1 MKKITYILLSACF
14 LLTSCEDFL
23 NRDPDAKV
31 GSGDY
36 FTDEG
41 SLLTYTNGFI
51 QKYTPS
57 AADLGYGDG
66 YSDIMATEKSFTFL
80 TNASWTP
87 DLQSGWSISNW
98 TPIYNINYFLVH
110 MREAKGLSEAT
121 YNHYEGTARFW
132 RAWQY
137 FEKVKTFGAVPWYDE
152 PIDPDDDEQ
161 LYKGRDPRDAW
172 AFVERICGVC
182 TGIHALAAVR
192 SVEDALGIKIPKNAN
207 IMRNLV
213 NATLYVHD
221 HLVHFYQLSAL
232 DWVDVVS
239 ALEADPRETAAIQQ
253 KISPSHPLA
262 SVGYFRDVQNRLKKF
277 VASGQLGI
285 FKNGYWGHPAMKLP
299 PAVNLLAVTHYLEVL
314 DFQKEIIKI
323 HTILG
328 GKNPHPN
335 YLVGGMACPI
345 NMHDTGAQGTMV
357 NEVTLNYMRDIAKR
371 SLEIVEN
378 VYLPDIKAI
387 AGFYPEWF
395 KYGAGLS
402 NKNVLCYGEFPE
414 IANDWS
420 DASMQ
425 LPRGAIINGNLN
437 EVHDVD
443 LRDLNEIQEFV
454 DHSWYRYP
462 DASKGLHPWEGIT
475 EQAFE
480 LSKGSVGDKTKFEW
494 LGADGKYSWIKSPRW
509 KGHMMEVGP
518 LSRLVM
524 GVAKNVPHIKEP
536 AMALLEELNAP
547 LEAVFST
554 LGRHAARA
562 LECRWAA
569 QKMVQYVDDLTANI
583 RAGDECAANMEK
595 WEPSTW
601 PKEARGVG
609 FCEAPRGALGHWCV
623 IKDTRIANWQAIV
636 PTTWNA
642 SPRSPSGE
650 LGAFEQ
656 SLIGTPVA
664 VEDQPLEIIRTIH
677 SFDPCLACA
686 THLLSPKG
694 EELCSVKV
702 R

>member
-1 MKKITYILLSACF
+1 MSERRIVVDPVTRIEGHLRVQATLGDDGRIADSMSTGTMWRGLEVIL
-14 LLTSCEDFL
+14 
-23 NRDPDAKV
+23 
-31 GSGDY
+31 
-36 FTDEG
+36 
-41 SLLTYTNGFI
+41 
-51 QKYTPS
+51 
-57 AADLGYGDG
+57 
-66 YSDIMATEKSFTFL
+66 
-80 TNASWTP
+80 
-87 DLQSGWSISNW
+87 
-98 TPIYNINYFLVH
+98 
-110 MREAKGLSEAT
+110 
-121 YNHYEGTARFW
+121 
-132 RAWQY
+132 
-137 FEKVKTFGAVPWYDE
+137 
-152 PIDPDDDEQ
+152 
-161 LYKGRDPRDAW
+161 KGRDPRDAW

-262 SVGYFRDVQNRLKKF
+262 SVGYFRDVQNHLKKF

-462 DASKGLHPWEGIT
+462 DAGKGLHPWEGIT

>member
-1 MKKITYILLSACF
+1 MSERRIVVDPVTRIEGHLRVQATLGDDGRIADSMSTGTMWRGLEVIL
-14 LLTSCEDFL
+14 
-23 NRDPDAKV
+23 
-31 GSGDY
+31 
-36 FTDEG
+36 
-41 SLLTYTNGFI
+41 
-51 QKYTPS
+51 
-57 AADLGYGDG
+57 
-66 YSDIMATEKSFTFL
+66 
-80 TNASWTP
+80 
-87 DLQSGWSISNW
+87 
-98 TPIYNINYFLVH
+98 
-110 MREAKGLSEAT
+110 
-121 YNHYEGTARFW
+121 
-132 RAWQY
+132 
-137 FEKVKTFGAVPWYDE
+137 
-152 PIDPDDDEQ
+152 
-161 LYKGRDPRDAW
+161 KGRDPRDAW

-462 DASKGLHPWEGIT
+462 DAGKGLHPWEGIT

-623 IKDTRIANWQAIV
+623 IKDTRIANLQAIV

>member
-1 MKKITYILLSACF
+1 MSERRIVVDPVTRIEGHLRVQATLGDDGRIADSMSTGTMWRGLEVIL
-14 LLTSCEDFL
+14 
-23 NRDPDAKV
+23 
-31 GSGDY
+31 
-36 FTDEG
+36 
-41 SLLTYTNGFI
+41 
-51 QKYTPS
+51 
-57 AADLGYGDG
+57 
-66 YSDIMATEKSFTFL
+66 
-80 TNASWTP
+80 
-87 DLQSGWSISNW
+87 
-98 TPIYNINYFLVH
+98 
-110 MREAKGLSEAT
+110 
-121 YNHYEGTARFW
+121 
-132 RAWQY
+132 
-137 FEKVKTFGAVPWYDE
+137 
-152 PIDPDDDEQ
+152 
-161 LYKGRDPRDAW
+161 KGRDPRDAW

-192 SVEDALGIKIPKNAN
+192 NVEDALGIKIPKNAN

-462 DASKGLHPWEGIT
+462 DAGKGLHPWEGIT

-623 IKDTRIANWQAIV
+623 IKDTRIANWQAVV

>member
-1 MKKITYILLSACF
+1 MSERRIVVDPVTRIEGHLRVQATLGDDGRIADSMSTGTMWRGLEVIL
-14 LLTSCEDFL
+14 
-23 NRDPDAKV
+23 
-31 GSGDY
+31 
-36 FTDEG
+36 
-41 SLLTYTNGFI
+41 
-51 QKYTPS
+51 
-57 AADLGYGDG
+57 
-66 YSDIMATEKSFTFL
+66 
-80 TNASWTP
+80 
-87 DLQSGWSISNW
+87 
-98 TPIYNINYFLVH
+98 
-110 MREAKGLSEAT
+110 
-121 YNHYEGTARFW
+121 
-132 RAWQY
+132 
-137 FEKVKTFGAVPWYDE
+137 
-152 PIDPDDDEQ
+152 
-161 LYKGRDPRDAW
+161 KGRDPRDAW

-253 KISPSHPLA
+253 KISPSHLLA

-462 DASKGLHPWEGIT
+462 DAGKGLHPWEGIT

>member
-1 MKKITYILLSACF
+1 MSERRIVVDPVTRIEGHLRVQATLGDDGRIADSMSTGTMWRGLEVIL
-14 LLTSCEDFL
+14 
-23 NRDPDAKV
+23 
-31 GSGDY
+31 
-36 FTDEG
+36 
-41 SLLTYTNGFI
+41 
-51 QKYTPS
+51 
-57 AADLGYGDG
+57 
-66 YSDIMATEKSFTFL
+66 
-80 TNASWTP
+80 
-87 DLQSGWSISNW
+87 
-98 TPIYNINYFLVH
+98 
-110 MREAKGLSEAT
+110 
-121 YNHYEGTARFW
+121 
-132 RAWQY
+132 
-137 FEKVKTFGAVPWYDE
+137 
-152 PIDPDDDEQ
+152 
-161 LYKGRDPRDAW
+161 KGRDPRDAW

-357 NEVTLNYMRDIAKR
+357 SEVTLNYMRDIAKR

-462 DASKGLHPWEGIT
+462 DAGKGLHPWEGIT

>member
-1 MKKITYILLSACF
+1 MSERRIVVDPITRIEGHLRVQATLGDDGRIADSMSTGTMWRGLEVIL
-14 LLTSCEDFL
+14 
-23 NRDPDAKV
+23 
-31 GSGDY
+31 
-36 FTDEG
+36 
-41 SLLTYTNGFI
+41 
-51 QKYTPS
+51 
-57 AADLGYGDG
+57 
-66 YSDIMATEKSFTFL
+66 
-80 TNASWTP
+80 
-87 DLQSGWSISNW
+87 
-98 TPIYNINYFLVH
+98 
-110 MREAKGLSEAT
+110 
-121 YNHYEGTARFW
+121 
-132 RAWQY
+132 
-137 FEKVKTFGAVPWYDE
+137 
-152 PIDPDDDEQ
+152 
-161 LYKGRDPRDAW
+161 KGRDPRDAW

-357 NEVTLNYMRDIAKR
+357 NEATLNYMRDIAKR

-462 DASKGLHPWEGIT
+462 DAGKGLHPWEGIT

>member
-1 MKKITYILLSACF
+1 MSERRIVVDPVTRIEGHLRVQATLGDDGRIADSMSTGTMWRGLEVIL
-14 LLTSCEDFL
+14 
-23 NRDPDAKV
+23 
-31 GSGDY
+31 
-36 FTDEG
+36 
-41 SLLTYTNGFI
+41 
-51 QKYTPS
+51 
-57 AADLGYGDG
+57 
-66 YSDIMATEKSFTFL
+66 
-80 TNASWTP
+80 
-87 DLQSGWSISNW
+87 
-98 TPIYNINYFLVH
+98 
-110 MREAKGLSEAT
+110 
-121 YNHYEGTARFW
+121 
-132 RAWQY
+132 
-137 FEKVKTFGAVPWYDE
+137 
-152 PIDPDDDEQ
+152 
-161 LYKGRDPRDAW
+161 KGRDPRDAW

-277 VASGQLGI
+277 VVSGQLGI

-462 DASKGLHPWEGIT
+462 DAGKGLHPWEGIT

>member
-1 MKKITYILLSACF
+1 MSNYTSADVPE
-14 LLTSCEDFL
+14 SS
-23 NRDPDAKV
+23 RVVIDPV
-31 GSGDY
+31 
-36 FTDEG
+36 TRIEG
-41 SLLTYTNGFI
+41 HLRVEME
-51 QKYTPS
+51 
-57 AADLGYGDG
+57 AGDG
-66 YSDIMATEKSFTFL
+66 VIK
-80 TNASWTP
+80 NAWT
-87 DLQSGWSISNW
+87 S
-98 TPIYNINYFLVH
+98 T
-110 MREAKGLSEAT
+110 T
-121 YNHYEGTARFW
+121 
-132 RAWQY
+132 QY
-137 FEKVKTFGAVPWYDE
+137 RGIEVIACK
-152 PIDPDDDEQ
+152 
-161 LYKGRDPRDAW
+161 RDPRDVW

-182 TGIHALAAVR
+182 TGTHAIAALAAV
-192 SVEDALGIKIPKNAN
+192 EDALQYPVPVQARLMRDLVSGALGIQ
-207 IMRNLV
+207 
-213 NATLYVHD
+213 D
-221 HLVHFYQLSAL
+221 HVIHFYQLQAM
-232 DWVDVVS
+232 DWVDVMS
-239 ALEADPRETAAIQQ
+239 ALKADPAETAAIAKSLSDWPLSSAAYFAGVQ
-253 KISPSHPLA
+253 KK
-262 SVGYFRDVQNRLKKF
+262 LKDSI
-277 VASGQLGI
+277 AYGQYSI
-285 FKNGYWGHPAMKLP
+285 FTNGYWGHPAYKLP
-299 PAVNLLAVTHYLEVL
+299 PEVNLLGVAHYLQALVWQR
-314 DFQKEIIKI
+314 DMIKI

-335 YLVGGMACPI
+335 FLVGGMACPI

-462 DASKGLHPWEGIT
+462 DAGKGLHPWEGIT

>member
-1 MKKITYILLSACF
+1 MSERRIVVDPVTRIEGHLRVQATLGDDGRIADSMSTGTMWRGLEVIL
-14 LLTSCEDFL
+14 
-23 NRDPDAKV
+23 
-31 GSGDY
+31 
-36 FTDEG
+36 
-41 SLLTYTNGFI
+41 
-51 QKYTPS
+51 
-57 AADLGYGDG
+57 
-66 YSDIMATEKSFTFL
+66 
-80 TNASWTP
+80 
-87 DLQSGWSISNW
+87 
-98 TPIYNINYFLVH
+98 
-110 MREAKGLSEAT
+110 
-121 YNHYEGTARFW
+121 
-132 RAWQY
+132 
-137 FEKVKTFGAVPWYDE
+137 
-152 PIDPDDDEQ
+152 
-161 LYKGRDPRDAW
+161 KGRDPRDAW

-462 DASKGLHPWEGIT
+462 DAGKGLHPWEGIT

-480 LSKGSVGDKTKFEW
+480 LSKGSVGDETKFEW

>member
-1 MKKITYILLSACF
+1 MSERRIVVDPVTRIEGHLRVQATLGDDGRIADSMSTGTMWRGLEVIL
-14 LLTSCEDFL
+14 
-23 NRDPDAKV
+23 
-31 GSGDY
+31 
-36 FTDEG
+36 
-41 SLLTYTNGFI
+41 
-51 QKYTPS
+51 
-57 AADLGYGDG
+57 
-66 YSDIMATEKSFTFL
+66 
-80 TNASWTP
+80 
-87 DLQSGWSISNW
+87 
-98 TPIYNINYFLVH
+98 
-110 MREAKGLSEAT
+110 
-121 YNHYEGTARFW
+121 
-132 RAWQY
+132 
-137 FEKVKTFGAVPWYDE
+137 
-152 PIDPDDDEQ
+152 
-161 LYKGRDPRDAW
+161 KGRDPRDAW

-462 DASKGLHPWEGIT
+462 DVGKGLHPWEGIT

>member
-1 MKKITYILLSACF
+1 MSERRIVVDPVTRIEGHLRVQAVLGTDGRIVDSMSTGTMWRGLEVIL
-14 LLTSCEDFL
+14 
-23 NRDPDAKV
+23 
-31 GSGDY
+31 
-36 FTDEG
+36 
-41 SLLTYTNGFI
+41 
-51 QKYTPS
+51 
-57 AADLGYGDG
+57 
-66 YSDIMATEKSFTFL
+66 
-80 TNASWTP
+80 
-87 DLQSGWSISNW
+87 
-98 TPIYNINYFLVH
+98 
-110 MREAKGLSEAT
+110 
-121 YNHYEGTARFW
+121 
-132 RAWQY
+132 
-137 FEKVKTFGAVPWYDE
+137 
-152 PIDPDDDEQ
+152 
-161 LYKGRDPRDAW
+161 KGRDPRDAW

-192 SVEDALGIKIPKNAN
+192 SVEDALGIRIPKNAN

-239 ALEADPRETAAIQQ
+239 ALEADPRETAALQQ
-253 KISPSHPLA
+253 KISPSHPMA

-345 NMHDTGAQGTMV
+345 NMHDTGGQGTMV
-357 NEVTLNYMRDIAKR
+357 NEVTLNYMRDIARR

-395 KYGAGLS
+395 RYGAGLS
-402 NKNVLCYGEFPE
+402 NRNVLCYGDFPE

-420 DASMQ
+420 DASLQ
-425 LPRGAIINGNLN
+425 FPKGAIINGNLN
-437 EVHDVD
+437 EVHDVNV
-443 LRDLNEIQEFV
+443 RDLSEIQEFV
-454 DHSWYRYP
+454 DHSWYRYADP
-462 DASKGLHPWEGIT
+462 AKGLHPWEGTT

-480 LSKGSVGDKTKFEW
+480 LPKGSVGTKTKFEW
-494 LGADGKYSWIKSPRW
+494 LGTDGKYSWVKSPRW

-518 LSRLVM
+518 LARLVM
-524 GVAKNVPHIKEP
+524 GIAKNVPHIREP
-536 AMALLEELNAP
+536 ALALLDELHAP
-547 LEAVFST
+547 LEAVYST

-562 LECRWAA
+562 LECHWAA
-569 QKMVQYVDDLTANI
+569 KKMVQYTDDLTANI
-583 RAGDECAANMEK
+583 RAGDETAANMEK
-595 WEPSTW
+595 WDPKTW
-601 PKEARGVG
+601 PKECRGAG
-609 FCEAPRGALGHWCV
+609 LCEAPRGALGHWCV
-623 IKDTRIANWQAIV
+623 IRDTRIENWQAIV

-642 SPRSPSGE
+642 SPRSSKGE
-650 LGAFEQ
+650 KGAFEQ

-664 VEDQPLEIIRTIH
+664 DEKRPLEIIRTIH

-686 THLLSPKG
+686 THLLTPEG
-694 EELCSVKV
+694 EELCRVQV

>member
-1 MKKITYILLSACF
+1 MSERRIVVDPVTRIEGHLRVQATLGDDGRIADSMSTGTMWRGLEVIL
-14 LLTSCEDFL
+14 
-23 NRDPDAKV
+23 
-31 GSGDY
+31 
-36 FTDEG
+36 
-41 SLLTYTNGFI
+41 
-51 QKYTPS
+51 
-57 AADLGYGDG
+57 
-66 YSDIMATEKSFTFL
+66 
-80 TNASWTP
+80 
-87 DLQSGWSISNW
+87 
-98 TPIYNINYFLVH
+98 
-110 MREAKGLSEAT
+110 
-121 YNHYEGTARFW
+121 
-132 RAWQY
+132 
-137 FEKVKTFGAVPWYDE
+137 
-152 PIDPDDDEQ
+152 
-161 LYKGRDPRDAW
+161 KGRDPRDAW

-462 DASKGLHPWEGIT
+462 DAGKGLHPWEGIT

-494 LGADGKYSWIKSPRW
+494 LGTDGKYSWIKSPRW

-595 WEPSTW
+595 WEPGTW

>member
-1 MKKITYILLSACF
+1 MSERRIVVDPVTRIEGHLRVQATLGDDGRIADSMSTGTMWRGLEVIL
-14 LLTSCEDFL
+14 
-23 NRDPDAKV
+23 
-31 GSGDY
+31 
-36 FTDEG
+36 
-41 SLLTYTNGFI
+41 
-51 QKYTPS
+51 
-57 AADLGYGDG
+57 
-66 YSDIMATEKSFTFL
+66 
-80 TNASWTP
+80 
-87 DLQSGWSISNW
+87 
-98 TPIYNINYFLVH
+98 
-110 MREAKGLSEAT
+110 
-121 YNHYEGTARFW
+121 
-132 RAWQY
+132 
-137 FEKVKTFGAVPWYDE
+137 
-152 PIDPDDDEQ
+152 
-161 LYKGRDPRDAW
+161 KGRDPRDAW

-547 LEAVFST
+547 LGAVFST

>member
-1 MKKITYILLSACF
+1 MSERRIVVDPVTRIEGHLRVQATLGDDGRIADSMSTGTMWRGLEVIL
-14 LLTSCEDFL
+14 
-23 NRDPDAKV
+23 
-31 GSGDY
+31 
-36 FTDEG
+36 
-41 SLLTYTNGFI
+41 
-51 QKYTPS
+51 
-57 AADLGYGDG
+57 
-66 YSDIMATEKSFTFL
+66 
-80 TNASWTP
+80 
-87 DLQSGWSISNW
+87 
-98 TPIYNINYFLVH
+98 
-110 MREAKGLSEAT
+110 
-121 YNHYEGTARFW
+121 
-132 RAWQY
+132 
-137 FEKVKTFGAVPWYDE
+137 
-152 PIDPDDDEQ
+152 
-161 LYKGRDPRDAW
+161 KGRDPRDAW

-299 PAVNLLAVTHYLEVL
+299 PAVNLLAVAHYLEVL

-462 DASKGLHPWEGIT
+462 DAGKGLHPWEGIT

>member
-1 MKKITYILLSACF
+1 MSERRIVVDPVTRIEGHLRVQATLGDDGRIADSMSTGTMWRGLEVIL
-14 LLTSCEDFL
+14 
-23 NRDPDAKV
+23 
-31 GSGDY
+31 
-36 FTDEG
+36 
-41 SLLTYTNGFI
+41 
-51 QKYTPS
+51 
-57 AADLGYGDG
+57 
-66 YSDIMATEKSFTFL
+66 
-80 TNASWTP
+80 
-87 DLQSGWSISNW
+87 
-98 TPIYNINYFLVH
+98 
-110 MREAKGLSEAT
+110 
-121 YNHYEGTARFW
+121 
-132 RAWQY
+132 
-137 FEKVKTFGAVPWYDE
+137 
-152 PIDPDDDEQ
+152 
-161 LYKGRDPRDAW
+161 KGRDPRDAW

-518 LSRLVM
+518 LSRFVM

-664 VEDQPLEIIRTIH
+664 VEYQPLEIIRTIH

>member
-1 MKKITYILLSACF
+1 MSERRIVVDPVTRIEGHLRVQATLGDDGRIADSMSTGTMWRGLEVIL
-14 LLTSCEDFL
+14 
-23 NRDPDAKV
+23 
-31 GSGDY
+31 
-36 FTDEG
+36 
-41 SLLTYTNGFI
+41 
-51 QKYTPS
+51 
-57 AADLGYGDG
+57 
-66 YSDIMATEKSFTFL
+66 
-80 TNASWTP
+80 
-87 DLQSGWSISNW
+87 
-98 TPIYNINYFLVH
+98 
-110 MREAKGLSEAT
+110 
-121 YNHYEGTARFW
+121 
-132 RAWQY
+132 
-137 FEKVKTFGAVPWYDE
+137 
-152 PIDPDDDEQ
+152 
-161 LYKGRDPRDAW
+161 KGRDPRDAW

-285 FKNGYWGHPAMKLP
+285 FKNGYWGHPAMKLT

-462 DASKGLHPWEGIT
+462 DAGKGLHPWEGIT

-494 LGADGKYSWIKSPRW
+494 LGAYGKYSWIKSPRW

-595 WEPSTW
+595 WEPGTW

>member
-1 MKKITYILLSACF
+1 MSERRIVVDPVTRIEGHLRVQATLGADGRIADSMSTGTMWRGLEVIL
-14 LLTSCEDFL
+14 
-23 NRDPDAKV
+23 
-31 GSGDY
+31 
-36 FTDEG
+36 
-41 SLLTYTNGFI
+41 
-51 QKYTPS
+51 
-57 AADLGYGDG
+57 
-66 YSDIMATEKSFTFL
+66 
-80 TNASWTP
+80 
-87 DLQSGWSISNW
+87 
-98 TPIYNINYFLVH
+98 
-110 MREAKGLSEAT
+110 
-121 YNHYEGTARFW
+121 
-132 RAWQY
+132 
-137 FEKVKTFGAVPWYDE
+137 
-152 PIDPDDDEQ
+152 
-161 LYKGRDPRDAW
+161 KGRDPRDAW

-402 NKNVLCYGEFPE
+402 NKNILCYGDFPE

-420 DASMQ
+420 DASLQ

-462 DASKGLHPWEGIT
+462 DAAKGLHPWEGVT

-480 LSKGSVGDKTKFEW
+480 LSKGSVGTKTKFEW

-518 LSRLVM
+518 LSRLIM

-536 AMALLEELNAP
+536 ALGLLEELNAP

-562 LECRWAA
+562 LECHYMA
-569 QKMVQYVDDLTANI
+569 QKMIQYVDDLTANI
-583 RAGDECAANMEK
+583 RAGDESAANMEK
-595 WEPSTW
+595 WDPSTW

>member
-1 MKKITYILLSACF
+1 MSERRIVVDPVTRIEGHLRVQATLGDDGRIADSMSTGTMWRGLEVIL
-14 LLTSCEDFL
+14 
-23 NRDPDAKV
+23 
-31 GSGDY
+31 
-36 FTDEG
+36 
-41 SLLTYTNGFI
+41 
-51 QKYTPS
+51 
-57 AADLGYGDG
+57 
-66 YSDIMATEKSFTFL
+66 
-80 TNASWTP
+80 
-87 DLQSGWSISNW
+87 
-98 TPIYNINYFLVH
+98 
-110 MREAKGLSEAT
+110 
-121 YNHYEGTARFW
+121 
-132 RAWQY
+132 
-137 FEKVKTFGAVPWYDE
+137 
-152 PIDPDDDEQ
+152 
-161 LYKGRDPRDAW
+161 KGRDPRDAW

-462 DASKGLHPWEGIT
+462 DAGKGLHPWEGIT

-524 GVAKNVPHIKEP
+524 GVAKNAPHIKEP

>member
-1 MKKITYILLSACF
+1 MSERRIVVDPVTRIEGHLRVQATLGDDGRIADSMSTGTMWRGLEVIL
-14 LLTSCEDFL
+14 
-23 NRDPDAKV
+23 
-31 GSGDY
+31 
-36 FTDEG
+36 
-41 SLLTYTNGFI
+41 
-51 QKYTPS
+51 
-57 AADLGYGDG
+57 
-66 YSDIMATEKSFTFL
+66 
-80 TNASWTP
+80 
-87 DLQSGWSISNW
+87 
-98 TPIYNINYFLVH
+98 
-110 MREAKGLSEAT
+110 
-121 YNHYEGTARFW
+121 
-132 RAWQY
+132 
-137 FEKVKTFGAVPWYDE
+137 
-152 PIDPDDDEQ
+152 
-161 LYKGRDPRDAW
+161 KGRDPRDAW

-462 DASKGLHPWEGIT
+462 DAGKGLHPWEGIT

-609 FCEAPRGALGHWCV
+609 FCEAPR
-623 IKDTRIANWQAIV
+623 
-636 PTTWNA
+636 A
-642 SPRSPSGE
+642 SWAPSSRASSAPRSPSRTSRSKSS
-650 LGAFEQ
+650 AR
-656 SLIGTPVA
+656 STASTRAWPAPLI
-664 VEDQPLEIIRTIH
+664 
-677 SFDPCLACA
+677 S
-686 THLLSPKG
+686 
-694 EELCSVKV
+694 
-702 R
+702 

>member
-1 MKKITYILLSACF
+1 MSERRIVVDPVTRIEGHLRVQATLGDDGRIADSMSTGTMWRGLEVIL
-14 LLTSCEDFL
+14 
-23 NRDPDAKV
+23 
-31 GSGDY
+31 
-36 FTDEG
+36 
-41 SLLTYTNGFI
+41 
-51 QKYTPS
+51 
-57 AADLGYGDG
+57 
-66 YSDIMATEKSFTFL
+66 
-80 TNASWTP
+80 
-87 DLQSGWSISNW
+87 
-98 TPIYNINYFLVH
+98 
-110 MREAKGLSEAT
+110 
-121 YNHYEGTARFW
+121 
-132 RAWQY
+132 
-137 FEKVKTFGAVPWYDE
+137 
-152 PIDPDDDEQ
+152 
-161 LYKGRDPRDAW
+161 KGRDPRDAW

-277 VASGQLGI
+277 VASGQHGI

-462 DASKGLHPWEGIT
+462 DAGKGLHPWEGIT

-583 RAGDECAANMEK
+583 RAGDEYAANMEK